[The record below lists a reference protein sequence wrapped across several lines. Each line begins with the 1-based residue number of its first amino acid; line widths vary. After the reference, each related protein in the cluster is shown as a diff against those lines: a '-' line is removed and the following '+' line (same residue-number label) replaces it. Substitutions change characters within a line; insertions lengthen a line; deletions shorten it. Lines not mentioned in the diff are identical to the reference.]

1 MITFLQG
8 ITAGECS
15 RSVGLK
21 GFRATLDGGPFLW
34 TPLHGAIAGDNMDL
48 VDTLLKEAQ
57 VDLGLYSYGHFLA
70 CTEAGPIVCD
80 QIVAACSS
88 SSSYSALLN
97 NPAGPEWPARPL
109 HLAARAGNF
118 NAVNRLLRCSK
129 VDPNAR
135 DELTGMT
142 AVHEACQR
150 ADLDILRT
158 FGHVSDRL
166 DLLAT
171 DFDGKTCIELA
182 VDTKNI
188 QILELLVKMRRNDVL
203 EKVLRSTES
212 PSILVQLEVENLA
225 IARALGYS
233 TTESGDGYVEEK
245 TNDELII
252 IPLDCDGIS
261 ESMKNENSE
270 NNALSPISM
279 AEFQTVDFSNA
290 GLIDDCVKEE
300 TPVLDTRNTELL
312 LISNQIIKLLID
324 AAGEAGIPDEF
335 HAHHCFARGILYSE
349 FASRNY

>member
-1 MITFLQG
+1 
-8 ITAGECS
+8 
-15 RSVGLK
+15 
-21 GFRATLDGGPFLW
+21 
-34 TPLHGAIAGDNMDL
+34 MDL

-57 VDLGLYSYGHFLA
+57 VDLGPYSYGHFLA

-88 SSSYSALLN
+88 SSSYSVLLN

-135 DELTGMT
+135 DEVTGMT

-150 ADLDILRT
+150 ADLDILT
-158 FGHVSDRL
+158 
-166 DLLAT
+166 
-171 DFDGKTCIELA
+171 A
-182 VDTKNI
+182 VETKNI
-188 QILELLVKMRRNDVL
+188 HMLELLVKMRRNDVL
-203 EKVLRSTES
+203 EKVLRSTEA

-233 TTESGDGYVEEK
+233 TNESGEGYVEEK

-252 IPLDCDGIS
+252 VPLDCEGMSDS
-261 ESMKNENSE
+261 VKNENSE
-270 NNALSPISM
+270 ANALSPISM

-290 GLIDDCVKEE
+290 GLVDDCGKED
-300 TPVLDTRNTELL
+300 TIPLLDTRNTEML

-335 HAHHCFARGILYSE
+335 HAHHCFASGVLYSE
-349 FASRNY
+349 FAIRNY

>member
-1 MITFLQG
+1 
-8 ITAGECS
+8 
-15 RSVGLK
+15 
-21 GFRATLDGGPFLW
+21 
-34 TPLHGAIAGDNMDL
+34 MDL

-57 VDLGLYSYGHFLA
+57 VDLGPHSYGHFLA

-97 NPAGPEWPARPL
+97 NPAGSEWPARPL

-135 DELTGMT
+135 DEVTGMT

-166 DLLAT
+166 DLLST

-182 VDTKNI
+182 VETKNI
-188 QILELLVKMRRNDVL
+188 HILELLVKMRRNDVL

-225 IARALGYS
+225 IARALGYCTS
-233 TTESGDGYVEEK
+233 ETGEGYCEEK
-245 TNDELII
+245 SNDELII
-252 IPLDCDGIS
+252 IPLDCDGMS
-261 ESMKNENSE
+261 ESMKNENS
-270 NNALSPISM
+270 ALSPISM

-290 GLIDDCVKEE
+290 GLVDDCGREDV
-300 TPVLDTRNTELL
+300 PSQDTRNTEML

-335 HAHHCFARGILYSE
+335 HAHHCFARGVLYSE